1 MRDSK
6 WIWRGNARESQ
17 PILCAAEI
25 APALARVRG
34 GHRQIFRKENCVAQW
49 IQRRGS
55 SARDN
60 PRQTWSNRTARG
72 RRWEVESRSEP
83 DWHFEVMKEDGH
95 CARRIS
101 PPNRGFP
108 G

>member
-1 MRDSK
+1 MRVNRNRFFVLPKSRPVWLAFDDLLE
-6 WIWRGNARESQ
+6 REPDRARF
-17 PILCAAEI
+17 
-25 APALARVRG
+25 RG

-60 PRQTWSNRTARG
+60 PRQTWSNRRARG
-72 RRWEVESRSEP
+72 RRWKVESRSEP

-101 PPNRGFP
+101 
-108 G
+108 